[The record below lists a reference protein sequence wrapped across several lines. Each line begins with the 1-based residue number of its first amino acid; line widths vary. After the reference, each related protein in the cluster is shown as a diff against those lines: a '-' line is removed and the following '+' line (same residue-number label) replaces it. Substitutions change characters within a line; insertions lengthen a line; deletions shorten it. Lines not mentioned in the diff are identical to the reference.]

1 VHSSRLTLIKSCLA
15 SVPVYL
21 LSFIKFLKCD
31 IRLIETQLAHCLW
44 NNNEECHKY
53 HLASWK
59 HVTLKRDYGGLGVPN
74 LRELNLCL
82 LGSWMRRYAQDKDK
96 TWRMLIDFKYITN
109 SPNIFTCRDQGAS
122 NFWSGVLWATKV
134 AKMGYRWKIGNGKSI
149 RFWEDI
155 WLGSSSLAI

>member
-1 VHSSRLTLIKSCLA
+1 
-15 SVPVYL
+15 
-21 LSFIKFLKCD
+21 
-31 IRLIETQLAHCLW
+31 
-44 NNNEECHKY
+44 
-53 HLASWK
+53 
-59 HVTLKRDYGGLGVPN
+59 VTLKRDYGGLGVPN
-74 LRELNLCL
+74 LRELNRCL

-96 TWRMLIDFKYITN
+96 TWRMLIDFKYNTN

-122 NFWSGVLWATKV
+122 NFWSGVLWAAKV